1 MLAGVTP
8 AFFWK
13 IFFYICPVEYKNNI
27 VVLSI
32 LAILGFDIAWATV
45 LIKGLFVKNIY
56 LRIFLIW
63 LVFTLTISIAICLL
77 IPYMLRG
84 AFAADVGHILWV
96 LNSINTAEK

>member
-1 MLAGVTP
+1 MLASVTP

-13 IFFYICPVEYKNNI
+13 TYFYIGPLEYRNNI

-32 LAILGFDIAWATV
+32 LAILGFDIAWAAV

-63 LVFTLTISIAICLL
+63 LVFTLSASL
-77 IPYMLRG
+77 IMCFYAPFVIG
-84 AFAADVGHILWV
+84 VAFAYVVNVGHILW
-96 LNSINTAEK
+96 I